1 MKFKLELTV
10 GAFILMGFA
19 CAMVLA
25 FASTNSADR
34 LGGDTYEVVARFAN
48 TGELKA
54 RAPVKIAGV
63 RVGEVSALVLDP
75 ERFEAVATLRLSTD
89 GGELP
94 LDTSAGIFTS
104 GLLGERYVGLT
115 PGGDPEA
122 LKDGDEILL
131 TQSAV
136 VLEQLI
142 GKYMFG
148 NADGGGSDGGQ
159 SAGGPTDSVKS
170 ESTNPSS
177 DASSAD
183 TPEGASDDSTTPP

>member
-19 CAMVLA
+19 CAFVLA

-34 LGGDTYEVVARFAN
+34 LGGSTYEVTARFSNA
-48 TGELKA
+48 GELKA
-54 RAPVKIAGV
+54 RAPIKIAGV
-63 RVGEVSALVLDP
+63 KVGEVSSLVLDP
-75 ERFEAVATLRLSTD
+75 ERFEAIATLRLSASA
-89 GGELP
+89 GELP
-94 LDTSAGIFTS
+94 ADTSAGVFTS

-115 PGGDPEA
+115 PGGDPDS
-122 LKDGDEILL
+122 LKNGDEILL

-148 NADGGGSDGGQ
+148 NAEGEGG
-159 SAGGPTDSVKS
+159 ATTAPANPTL
-170 ESTNPSS
+170 
-177 DASSAD
+177 
-183 TPEGASDDSTTPP
+183 PPQP

>member
-1 MKFKLELTV
+1 MKFKLELSV

-34 LGGDTYEVVARFAN
+34 LGGGTYQVIARFSN

-63 RVGEVSALVLDP
+63 KVGEVSELRLDP
-75 ERFEAVATLRLSTD
+75 ERFEAVATLRLTAAA
-89 GGELP
+89 GELP
-94 LDTSAGIFTS
+94 ADTSAGIFTS

-115 PGGDPEA
+115 PGGDLDLLA
-122 LKDGDEILL
+122 DGDEIML

-148 NADGGGSDGGQ
+148 SAEGGS
-159 SAGGPTDSVKS
+159 SAP
-170 ESTNPSS
+170 
-177 DASSAD
+177 A
-183 TPEGASDDSTTPP
+183 TPAAPLAPPATPPGE